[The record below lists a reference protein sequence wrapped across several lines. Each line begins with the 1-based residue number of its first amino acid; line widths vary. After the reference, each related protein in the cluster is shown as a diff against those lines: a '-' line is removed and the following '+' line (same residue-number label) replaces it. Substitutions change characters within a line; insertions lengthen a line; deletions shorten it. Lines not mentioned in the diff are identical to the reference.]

1 MNKFSC
7 LKILQNNGDSVIEI
21 KEEPAIVGT
30 IDFSTK
36 YIKNKRYGKYN
47 IEKNAILVF
56 SWTDDKFRSID
67 VKSIKTIKPL
77 GDILRNEKNETI

>member
-7 LKILQNNGDSVIEI
+7 LKMLQANGDSVITL

-36 YIKNKRYGKYN
+36 YIKEKRHGKYTM
-47 IEKNAILVF
+47 EKNSILLF
-56 SWTDDKFRSID
+56 SWTDDKFRSINIKD
-67 VKSIKTIKPL
+67 IKSIKPL
-77 GDILRNEKNETI
+77 SELLGNVSNG